1 MALRTAEVLVSL
13 AEGWLWIGAAS
24 ALAFVLIVGRLDPA
38 ARGAWAF
45 RPLLAPGV
53 MLLWPLVWWRAAR
66 MTAAEDR
73 WRARHRPP
81 LAAQRALALAMA
93 AAVVAALAL
102 GWAIRQTPPQE
113 AAPVLLE
120 APR

>member
-53 MLLWPLVWWRAAR
+53 MLLWPLVWWRA
-66 MTAAEDR
+66 
-73 WRARHRPP
+73 RHRPP

-102 GWAIRQTPPQE
+102 GWAIRQTPPQQ

>member
-1 MALRTAEVLVSL
+1 MSLRTAELLVSL

-24 ALAFVLIVGRLDPA
+24 ALVFVLIVGRLDPA

-66 MTAAEDR
+66 TLGGED

-81 LAAQRALALAMA
+81 LAAQGALALAMA
-93 AAVVAALAL
+93 AALVAALAL
-102 GWAIRQTPPQE
+102 GWAIRQTPPTG